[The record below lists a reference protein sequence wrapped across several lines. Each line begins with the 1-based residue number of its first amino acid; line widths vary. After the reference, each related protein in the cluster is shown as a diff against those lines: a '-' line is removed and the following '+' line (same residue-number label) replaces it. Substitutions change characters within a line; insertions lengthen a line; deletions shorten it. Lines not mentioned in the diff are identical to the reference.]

1 MTIDVY
7 SDVACPWC
15 YIGKRRLDA
24 ALAQFGGEVDVNFRP
39 YQLDPGAPETA
50 TPLRAHLERRFGPR
64 VDAMLQHV
72 SSVASGEGIT
82 MDWAQAVS
90 VNTRT
95 AHRLLRLARLEYGP
109 AVERQLAEQLFALHF
124 SRGGNVADHAELTA
138 EAVAA
143 GMDEQRVTAYL
154 ASAEGTEELAEAFE
168 DARRRG
174 IAAVPTFV
182 FNGRHVVQGAQPAE
196 VLADVLARVSAEEQ
210 ASAEPTS

>member
-1 MTIDVY
+1 MTIDIY
-7 SDVACPWC
+7 SDLACPWC

-24 ALAQFGGEVDVNFRP
+24 ALAEFGGKVDVSFRP

-82 MDWAQAVS
+82 MDWMQAVS

-109 AVERQLAEQLFALHF
+109 AVERQLAEQLFGLHF
-124 SRGGNVADHAELTA
+124 SRGGNVADHAQLTA

-143 GMDEQRVTAYL
+143 GMEEQRVAAYL
-154 ASAEGTEELAEAFE
+154 ASGEGAQELAQEFE
-168 DARRRG
+168 HARRRG

-182 FNGRHVVQGAQPAE
+182 VNGRHVVQGAQPAE
-196 VLADVLARVSAEEQ
+196 VLLDVLERVSAEEST
-210 ASAEPTS
+210 AAEPTS